1 MNRKRGPVALG
12 TQEIKRRG
20 RLAGRAP
27 SGWAEG
33 SGDSGGGMRAAGGG
47 RQGRKNK

>member
-20 RLAGRAP
+20 GSAGLQEERRQAGRREAATAA
-27 SGWAEG
+27 AE
-33 SGDSGGGMRAAGGG
+33 
-47 RQGRKNK
+47 